1 MRKPFFHELMISLV
15 LTKKRMKALAINI
28 DSEIVMMVTMFK
40 NLFLNISSMA
50 RLKNSVIILL
60 FYECRSFESTLLKM

>member
-1 MRKPFFHELMISLV
+1 
-15 LTKKRMKALAINI
+15 
-28 DSEIVMMVTMFK
+28 MMVTMFK

-60 FYECRSFESTLLKM
+60 FYERGRLEPTLI